1 MLDEYMNQLEAII
14 DKDEYDLSNFA
25 EKIQKRDEQLK
36 LSSNELYDEPQFI
49 TTEKKL
55 SMPDVS
61 SKKESTITSI
71 ENRPPWGSNTLKNKK
86 NKVRESLKQEKIIS
100 ANNIKNKAEKRI
112 KKNMLLKKDKEEA
125 HKKEDELQKQI
136 IGKQDELTKI
146 EKEKEDLSKYLLKLE
161 KVAKGQN
168 IGDKTSEIMTF
179 TEKDN
184 TKENNKNYEAFDS
197 QSLTINISGGSPN
210 IVMDDQKGEK
220 IIILSKK
227 DLMKYLN
234 KLYKENQALKN
245 FQHQIFNLSKS
256 YGDINDNLAD
266 CIAGFQE
273 LCMNTPGD
281 KINLDEVENKLN
293 ELKKYMENSLET
305 KTNEYNILMDKR
317 DEDLTFLKSEFIS
330 LEKEMKEGTSDRL
343 EEQRKILE
351 LQDKKEELERQI
363 AELEGKGN
371 NDGNATDE
379 YIKEQ

>member
-36 LSSNELYDEPQFI
+36 LSSNQLYDEPQFI

-136 IGKQDELTKI
+136 IGKQDELIKI

-184 TKENNKNYEAFDS
+184 PKENNKNYEAFDS

-220 IIILSKK
+220 KIILSKK

-281 KINLDEVENKLN
+281 KINLDDVENKLN

-379 YIKEQ
+379 

>member
-25 EKIQKRDEQLK
+25 EKIQKREEQLK
-36 LSSNELYDEPQFI
+36 LSSNQLYDEPQFI

-125 HKKEDELQKQI
+125 HKKENELQKQI
-136 IGKQDELTKI
+136 IGKQDELIKI

-281 KINLDEVENKLN
+281 KINLDDVENKLN

-305 KTNEYNILMDKR
+305 KTNEHNILMDKR

-379 YIKEQ
+379 

>member
-281 KINLDEVENKLN
+281 KINLDNVENKLN

-305 KTNEYNILMDKR
+305 KTNEHNILMDKR

-379 YIKEQ
+379 

>member
-25 EKIQKRDEQLK
+25 EKIQKREEQLK
-36 LSSNELYDEPQFI
+36 LSSNQLYDEPQFI

-136 IGKQDELTKI
+136 IGKQDELIKI

-281 KINLDEVENKLN
+281 KINLDDVENKLN
-293 ELKKYMENSLET
+293 ELKKYIENSLET

-379 YIKEQ
+379 

>member
-36 LSSNELYDEPQFI
+36 LSSNQLYDEHQFI

-281 KINLDEVENKLN
+281 KINLDDVENKLN

-379 YIKEQ
+379 

>member
-36 LSSNELYDEPQFI
+36 LSSNQLYDEPQFI

-125 HKKEDELQKQI
+125 HKKENELQKQI

-281 KINLDEVENKLN
+281 KINLDDVENKLN

-379 YIKEQ
+379 

>member
-25 EKIQKRDEQLK
+25 EKIQKREEQLK
-36 LSSNELYDEPQFI
+36 LSSNQFYDEPQFI

-281 KINLDEVENKLN
+281 KINLDDVENKLN

-330 LEKEMKEGTSDRL
+330 LEKEMKEGASDRL

-379 YIKEQ
+379 

>member
-136 IGKQDELTKI
+136 IGKQDELIKI

-281 KINLDEVENKLN
+281 KINLDDVENKLN

-379 YIKEQ
+379 

>member
-1 MLDEYMNQLEAII
+1 MKQLEAII

-25 EKIQKRDEQLK
+25 EKIQKREEQLK
-36 LSSNELYDEPQFI
+36 LSSNQLFDEPQFI
-49 TTEKKL
+49 TTEKKI

-61 SKKESTITSI
+61 SKKESTYSSI
-71 ENRPPWGSNTLKNKK
+71 DNRPPWGSNTLKNKK

-100 ANNIKNKAEKRI
+100 ANNIKNKAEKRM
-112 KKNMLLKKDKEEA
+112 KKNLLYKKEKEEA

-136 IGKQDELTKI
+136 IGKQDELIKI

-161 KVAKGQN
+161 KVAKGQS
-168 IGDKTSEIMTF
+168 IGDKTGEVMTF

-281 KINLDEVENKLN
+281 KINLENVENKLN
-293 ELKKYMENSLET
+293 DLKKYMENSLET

-317 DEDLTFLKSEFIS
+317 DEDLTLLKSEFIS
-330 LEKEMKEGTSDRL
+330 LEKEMKDNTSDRL

-351 LQDKKEELERQI
+351 LQEKKEELERQI
-363 AELEGKGN
+363 AELEGKDKKDEN
-371 NDGNATDE
+371 KTDE
-379 YIKEQ
+379 

>member
-36 LSSNELYDEPQFI
+36 LSSNQLYDEPQFI

-136 IGKQDELTKI
+136 IGKQDELIKI

-161 KVAKGQN
+161 KVAQGQN

-281 KINLDEVENKLN
+281 KINLDDVENKLN

-379 YIKEQ
+379 